1 MSIVRKLMKKNSKQK
16 TQKLTQELDASI
28 DEIKSL
34 LKRKKRPM
42 KPLIKK
48 TRVDDA
54 LLDLLRKT
62 GF

>member
-1 MSIVRKLMKKNSKQK
+1 MKKNSKQK